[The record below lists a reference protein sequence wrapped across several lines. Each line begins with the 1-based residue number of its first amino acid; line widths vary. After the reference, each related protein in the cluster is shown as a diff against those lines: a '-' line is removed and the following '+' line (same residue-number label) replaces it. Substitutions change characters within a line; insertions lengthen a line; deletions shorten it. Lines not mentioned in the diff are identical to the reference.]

1 MPDTSSI
8 RTAVC
13 LVARAWDRKASQGL
27 LRRQSLDK
35 LITVSERFLRFA
47 DALDIFEMKDV
58 DERLLQA
65 FIDAPG
71 RDRRGRINAEGP
83 AEATRR
89 SRRWTLS
96 LFCAEARR
104 LGLTTLCPILD
115 TSPIAH
121 TPSPNQCDL
130 TPDDIRTLRFHA
142 ERGMP
147 HTRHA
152 SILALLLAGLG
163 TGEIGLASTADLD
176 LEHRRIW
183 ASGTQQLAA
192 RFCALDEWSCSVLDL
207 RAAHVRRRAGAQQ
220 PVPLTIQAASSDYT
234 TQASICTAFG
244 DISRRSGALSSGRR
258 AKPRD
263 VTAYTAAQTLADTGH
278 ITQVALRL
286 GVASLDVAARRAGLR
301 WDQNRGQR

>member
-1 MPDTSSI
+1 MPDASI

-35 LITVSERFLRFA
+35 LITVSERFLKFA
-47 DALDIFEMKDV
+47 DALDISRMKDV
-58 DERLLQA
+58 DEHLLQA

-71 RDRRGRINAEGP
+71 RDRRGRISAEGP
-83 AEATRR
+83 ADSTRR

-104 LGLTTLCPILD
+104 LSLTTLSPILD
-115 TSPIAH
+115 TPAIAR
-121 TPSPNQCDL
+121 TTVAGRCDL
-130 TPDDIRTLRFHA
+130 TPDDIRTLCFHA

-152 SILALLLAGLG
+152 SVLALLLAGLG
-163 TGEIGLASTADLD
+163 TGEIGPANTADLD
-176 LEHRRIW
+176 LEHNRVW

-192 RFCALDEWSCSVLDL
+192 RFCPLDDWSCTVLEL
-207 RAAHVRRRAGAQQ
+207 RATHVHRRAGTQA
-220 PVPLTIQAASSDYT
+220 PIPLTVHSATSDYT
-234 TQASICTAFG
+234 TQASICTTFA
-244 DISRRSGALSSGRR
+244 DISRRSGVLSNGHR

-263 VTAYTAAQTLADTGH
+263 ITSYIAAQTLADTGQ

-286 GVASLDVAARRAGLR
+286 GVASLDVAAQRAGLR